1 VSLPHVLLQTPPY
14 ACPHV
19 CTCCDPHANMHT
31 CISTHACKFLC
42 IYRHHHHARACP
54 NPRISAHKYIHM
66 RTHTC
71 PIYLRACTSVCLD
84 SLPRHEQTHPLAHPS
99 PQPPSAHTGIGSCK
113 LLDTSENYG
122 NLELALLVQRE
133 AQQNKEAVAENEK
146 SLKRESE
153 ASGETGRNPTFT
165 RSSTC
170 LPSRPCTQSAW
181 SSPARCLLVARLLIA
196 FVLSRFPCER
206 FASVSRALRGYCNAH
221 TQQARDTPL
230 PKRLCS

>member
-1 VSLPHVLLQTPPY
+1 MSLPPVLLQTPPY

-19 CTCCDPHANMHT
+19 RTCCDPHANMHT

-42 IYRHHHHARACP
+42 IYHHHHHARACP
-54 NPRISAHKYIHM
+54 NPRISAHKYMHM

-71 PIYLRACTSVCLD
+71 PIYLRACTSFCLD
-84 SLPRHEQTHPLAHPS
+84 SLPRHVQPHPLAHPS

-153 ASGETGRNPTFT
+153 ASGETGRNVGL
-165 RSSTC
+165 SSNIHSFINLLAFPSMYAIC
-170 LPSRPCTQSAW
+170 LVIACPL
-181 SSPARCLLVARLLIA
+181 PARRPPPNCFRT
-196 FVLSRFPCER
+196 
-206 FASVSRALRGYCNAH
+206 VSFSL
-221 TQQARDTPL
+221 
-230 PKRLCS
+230 